1 MTELAALTD
10 SITLWLSDHAGR
22 IAIAIGAAAL
32 IVVLLIGVKGL
43 LLRAAA
49 RIGGDRSWPAL
60 IAAVIRK
67 TRLWFL
73 IALAA
78 RLVQGYAAAP
88 EVVAQTISFVF
99 IVAAP
104 FQGAIWA
111 RTFVLGLVEH
121 RAGNGAADPNL
132 TSAMTI
138 IRVLISFAVFAIA
151 TVFVLDNLGVDV
163 TGLVAGLGIGGIAI
177 GLAAQ
182 GIFRDLFAALAI
194 LFDKPFHVGDIIAF
208 PGKDGRIQGTVE
220 SIGLKS
226 TRVRGQ
232 TGEMWVVANAKLL
245 EQELTN
251 LTDRRFHRMTLPMS
265 VEPKTAPDQAEAV
278 PGILREAAEQAGQRF
293 VRANFVRFGENSL
306 DFELVFDCDS
316 GGQAEAKAAFDRVAL
331 ALYRL
336 LRERGVELASPP

>member
-1 MTELAALTD
+1 MTELSALAD
-10 SITLWLSDHAGR
+10 SMTSWLSDHAGR
-22 IAIAIGAAAL
+22 IALAVGAAAL
-32 IVVLLIGVKGL
+32 IVVLLIAIKGL

-49 RIGGDRSWPAL
+49 RLGGDRSWPAL
-60 IAAVIRK
+60 LAAVIRK

-73 IALAA
+73 VALAA

-88 EVVAQTISFVF
+88 EVVAQTVAFAFV
-99 IVAAP
+99 VAATL
-104 FQGAIWA
+104 QAAIWA

-121 RAGNGAADPNL
+121 RAGNGGADPDL

-151 TVFVLDNLGVDV
+151 AIFVLDNLGVDV

-194 LFDKPFHVGDIIAF
+194 LFDKPFHVGDTIAF
-208 PGKDGRIQGTVE
+208 PGKDGRITGMVE

-226 TRVRGQ
+226 TRIRAQ
-232 TGEMWVVANAKLL
+232 TGERWVVANARLL

-251 LTDRRFHRMTLPMS
+251 LSDRRFHRMTLPVS
-265 VEPKTAPDQAEAV
+265 VAQETKPEQAEAI
-278 PGILREAAEQAGQRF
+278 PGILREAVGQAGQRF
-293 VRANFVRFGENSL
+293 VRANFTAFGQNSL
-306 DFELVFDCDS
+306 DYELVFDCDA
-316 GGQAEAKAAFDRVAL
+316 GGQGEASAAFEAVAL

-336 LRERGVELASPP
+336 LRERGLDLASPP